1 MERRPCGDGQ
11 ILIREDQ
18 LPHQLMLSYK
28 KHLNRTRDRYHF
40 NLEKGWD
47 VNKGCT
53 GSGGGVFSA

>member
-1 MERRPCGDGQ
+1 MEKRTCGDGQ

-18 LPHQLMLSYK
+18 LPCRFDVELQKALEYS
-28 KHLNRTRDRYHF
+28 RYHF

-53 GSGGGVFSA
+53 GSGGGVFTA